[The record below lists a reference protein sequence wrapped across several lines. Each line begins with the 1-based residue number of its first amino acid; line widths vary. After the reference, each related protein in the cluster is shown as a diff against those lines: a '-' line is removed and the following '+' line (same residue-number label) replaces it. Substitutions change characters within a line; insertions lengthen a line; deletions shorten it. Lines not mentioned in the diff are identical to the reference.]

1 MKENIP
7 VGLGG
12 EAFRCL
18 INVDG
23 ISSVTRKLDR
33 SPDNRKE
40 LRGRRSLEG
49 GYISMGSPLGSMDE
63 LFAWDLILTR
73 LYLRRRSWIYDD

>member
-1 MKENIP
+1 VKETT
-7 VGLGG
+7 VDGLGN

-33 SPDNRKE
+33 SSDNQRA
-40 LRGRRSLEG
+40 S
-49 GYISMGSPLGSMDE
+49 
-63 LFAWDLILTR
+63 
-73 LYLRRRSWIYDD
+73 